1 MHVVWISSTVN
12 PTSGDPSSESPWLMS
27 KSVVVS
33 MSSLFV
39 SLLVV
44 DLLVV
49 SSWFF
54 LFVMIGVSLDGA
66 GYVSWLLVAF
76 EDSGVVLCDV
86 YDVDGRGVVVLFIIA
101 FFVDVCVSF
110 ILVGVKYFDVGG
122 RGGVV
127 GAAYVDVRGVLDAIW
142 AGCFD
147 VDGCDAFDV
156 TVVDLN
162 FFVLY
167 IACASLLFLTVAAN
181 VDVVDVLG

>member
-54 LFVMIGVSLDGA
+54 LFVMIGVS
-66 GYVSWLLVAF
+66 YVSCLLVAF

-86 YDVDGRGVVVLFIIA
+86 YDVGGRGVVVLFVIA

-110 ILVGVKYFDVGG
+110 ILVGVKYFEVGG

-142 AGCFD
+142 AG
-147 VDGCDAFDV
+147 
-156 TVVDLN
+156 
-162 FFVLY
+162 
-167 IACASLLFLTVAAN
+167 
-181 VDVVDVLG
+181 